1 MFRLT
6 PRSTRPG
13 TLFPYPSLFRSVV
26 FVNGRPLV
34 VIELKK
40 PGGPARA
47 AFDENL
53 THYKQ
58 QVPQLF
64 WCNALLIASNGSDSR
79 VGSLTAQWGRF
90 FEWKRIAR
98 EDEPRRVSLEVML
111 RGTCDKAR
119 LLDIVENFTLFSER
133 RSEEHTSELQSLMR
147 ISYAVFC
154 LKKKNNI

>member
-13 TLFPYPSLFRSVV
+13 TLFPYPSLFRSVG
-26 FVNGRPLV
+26 FVNGLPLV

-40 PGGPARA
+40 PGVPARA

-79 VGSLTAQWGRF
+79 VGSLNAQWGRF
-90 FEWKRIAR
+90 F
-98 EDEPRRVSLEVML
+98 
-111 RGTCDKAR
+111 
-119 LLDIVENFTLFSER
+119 
-133 RSEEHTSELQSLMR
+133 RSEEHTSELQYLMR

-154 LKKKNNI
+154 SKKQKQNTNYPT